1 MKANPNIFELIQVLW
16 VHISPRRRK
25 QFLLVLFMMLLTSFA
40 EILTIGAVLPFLQV
54 LTFPEKV
61 FLLDWVQPFISFLNI
76 QSPSELLLPL
86 TIVFITAAILAGMM
100 RLLLLWASTRLTF
113 AAGSDLSISIYRRT
127 LYQPYSVHV
136 SRNSSEIISGISS
149 KVSNVIGMINNIL
162 IIISSF
168 VIALLIL
175 LALLLINP
183 LIAISA
189 FGGFGFLYF
198 SIIKINSKKVLLDSE
213 RIARESTNVVKILQE
228 GLGGVR
234 DVLIDGTQEVYCQV
248 YKKADLTLRKA
259 QGNNVFIAGSP
270 RYAMEALGVALI
282 ATLAYMLVKQANGLS
297 NAIPTLG
304 ALALGSQRLLP
315 ILQQAYGAWSNIKGY
330 QISLQDTIELLNQ
343 PLPKFIGDS
352 NSKPIKF
359 ERNIQLKD
367 VGFSYL
373 SQNPQILKSIN
384 LSIDKGARVGF
395 IGSTG
400 SGKST
405 LLDIVMG
412 LLIPTN
418 GTLEID
424 DEVVTS
430 ENMRD
435 WQRRIAHVP
444 QSIFL
449 SDGSVEENIAFGIP
463 KDKIDFKR
471 VKDAAEQ
478 AQLADTIEAW
488 PEKYK
493 TFVGERGV
501 RLSGGQRQRIGI
513 ARALYKRADVI
524 IFDEATSA
532 LDVQTEEAVMS
543 SIEGLS
549 EDLTIL
555 IAAHRLSTLKK
566 CTQIVEIER
575 GILNRLGSYQELL
588 NGNV

>member
-1 MKANPNIFELIQVLW
+1 MKANPKIFELIQALW

-25 QFLLVLFMMLLTSFA
+25 QFLLVLFLMLLTSFA

-61 FLLDWVQPFISFLNI
+61 FLLNWFQPFISFFNI

-86 TIVFITAAILAGMM
+86 TILFITAAVLAGMM

-248 YKKADLTLRKA
+248 YKNADLTLRKA
-259 QGNNVFIAGSP
+259 QGNNVFISGSP
-270 RYAMEALGVALI
+270 RYCMESIGIVLI
-282 ATLAYMLVKQANGLS
+282 ALLAYALVNQANGLS

-315 ILQQAYGAWSNIKGY
+315 TLQQAYAAWSNIKGY

-412 LLIPTN
+412 LLIP
-418 GTLEID
+418 I
-424 DEVVTS
+424 
-430 ENMRD
+430 
-435 WQRRIAHVP
+435 
-444 QSIFL
+444 
-449 SDGSVEENIAFGIP
+449 SVLMLLN
-463 KDKIDFKR
+463 
-471 VKDAAEQ
+471 
-478 AQLADTIEAW
+478 
-488 PEKYK
+488 
-493 TFVGERGV
+493 
-501 RLSGGQRQRIGI
+501 
-513 ARALYKRADVI
+513 
-524 IFDEATSA
+524 EATIM
-532 LDVQTEEAVMS
+532 D
-543 SIEGLS
+543 
-549 EDLTIL
+549 
-555 IAAHRLSTLKK
+555 
-566 CTQIVEIER
+566 
-575 GILNRLGSYQELL
+575 LGS
-588 NGNV
+588 